1 MAARVGAKRDLGLQD
16 EINRDSV
23 QTMRRI
29 YKKYKQ
35 LSSAEGATEE
45 LRALDV
51 KMDKLATAAN
61 RSDGVNTKELDVLVT
76 AASLARALGCARV
89 THCKSGK
96 DRTSMSVTLEQ
107 CAVTEEELNRRN
119 LALDQGGG
127 TGDNDPKAACDAL
140 RDMMR
145 THGVRRE
152 GVRLNTESD
161 LFAFNPAQRAALPEA
176 LQPPPGCYKGILG
189 GGPAS

>member
-1 MAARVGAKRDLGLQD
+1 MKSPCVEQ
-16 EINRDSV
+16 
-23 QTMRRI
+23 
-29 YKKYKQ
+29 
-35 LSSAEGATEE
+35 
-45 LRALDV
+45 
-51 KMDKLATAAN
+51 
-61 RSDGVNTKELDVLVT
+61 ELDVLVT
-76 AASLARALGCARV
+76 AASFARALGCARV

-107 CAVTEEELNRRN
+107 CAVTEEELARRN
-119 LALDQGGG
+119 VALDQGGG
-127 TGDNDPKAACDAL
+127 RGPNDPKAACAAL

-152 GVRLNTESD
+152 GVRLNTETD

-176 LQPPPGCYKGILG
+176 LQPPLGCYKGILG